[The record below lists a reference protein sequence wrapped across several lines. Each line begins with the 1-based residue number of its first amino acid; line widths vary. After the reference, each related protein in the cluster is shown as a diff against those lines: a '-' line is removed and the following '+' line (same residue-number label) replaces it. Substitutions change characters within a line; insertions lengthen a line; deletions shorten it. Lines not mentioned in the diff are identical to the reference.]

1 MVGLVL
7 GLLIGLQVVSQIALF
22 LIEAIFSLYIGA
34 VVIRLLLGFARANF
48 NNPLSQFLVKV
59 TNPVLVPM
67 RRFIPS
73 IGKIDTSAVI
83 LAFAL
88 TVIKVSLLF
97 LILRGAIMFPE
108 SLLIAVGELIKTIIW
123 VYIIALIL
131 QAVMSWVGSAQGNPV
146 SPLVQSLTNPIVRPI
161 RKVVPL
167 IGMMDLSPLVA
178 ILGLNVL
185 LIVVNNIFPGI

>member
-1 MVGLVL
+1 ML
-7 GLLIGLQVVSQIALF
+7 GLALGLQMASQIALF
-22 LIEAIFSLYIGA
+22 LVEAVFSLYIGA
-34 VVIRLLLGFARANF
+34 VLIRLLLGFARANF

-73 IGKIDTSAVI
+73 IGKIDTSAVV
-83 LAFAL
+83 LAYGL
-88 TVIKVSLLF
+88 TLIKITLLY
-97 LILRGAIMFPE
+97 LIIRSAVMFPE
-108 SLLIAVGELIKTIIW
+108 SLIIAIGEIIKTVIW

-131 QAVMSWVGSAQGNPV
+131 QAVISWVGSAQGNPV
-146 SPLVQSLTNPIVRPI
+146 SPLVHSLTNPIVRPI

-185 LIVVNNIFPGI
+185 LIVVNNLFPGI

>member
-1 MVGLVL
+1 MLGLVL
-7 GLLIGLQVVSQIALF
+7 GLSVISQIALF
-22 LIEAIFSLYIGA
+22 LVEAIFSLYIGA
-34 VVIRLLLGFARANF
+34 VVIRLLLGLARANF
-48 NNPLSQFLVKV
+48 HNPLSQFLVKV

-67 RRFIPS
+67 RRFVPS
-73 IGKIDTSAVI
+73 IGSIDTSAVL
-83 LAFAL
+83 LAYVL

-97 LILRGAIMFPE
+97 LIVRGAIMFPE

-131 QAVMSWVGSAQGNPV
+131 QAVISWVGSTQGNPV
-146 SPLVQSLTNPIVRPI
+146 SPLIHSLTNPIVRPI
-161 RKVVPL
+161 RKFVPL

-185 LIVVNNIFPGI
+185 LIVVNNIFPAL

>member
-1 MVGLVL
+1 ML
-7 GLLIGLQVVSQIALF
+7 GLALGSQIALF
-22 LIEAIFSLYIGA
+22 LVEVIFSLYIGA

-59 TNPVLVPM
+59 TNPILVPM

-73 IGKIDTSAVI
+73 IGKIDTSAVV
-83 LAFAL
+83 LAYVL
-88 TVIKVSLLF
+88 TVVKVSLLY
-97 LILRGAIMFPE
+97 LIMRGAVMFPE
-108 SLLIAVGELIKTIIW
+108 SLLVSVGEVIKTIIW

-131 QAVMSWVGSAQGNPV
+131 QAVISWVGSAQGNPI
-146 SPLVQSLTNPIVRPI
+146 SPLIHSLTNPIIRPI

-185 LIVVNNIFPGI
+185 LIVVNNIFNIFPAI

>member
-1 MVGLVL
+1 ML
-7 GLLIGLQVVSQIALF
+7 GLALGSQVALF
-22 LIEAIFSLYIGA
+22 LVEALFSLYIGA

-73 IGKIDTSAVI
+73 IGKIDTSALI
-83 LAFAL
+83 LAYAL
-88 TVIKVSLLF
+88 TIIKVSLLY
-97 LILRGAIMFPE
+97 LIIRGAVMFPE
-108 SLLIAVGELIKTIIW
+108 SLLIAVGELIRTIIW

-131 QAVMSWVGSAQGNPV
+131 QAVISWVGSAQGNPV
-146 SPLVQSLTNPIVRPI
+146 SPLVHSLTNPIVRPI
-161 RKVVPL
+161 RKIVPL
-167 IGMMDLSPLVA
+167 VGMMDLSPLVA

>member
-1 MVGLVL
+1 MFGIAL
-7 GLLIGLQVVSQIALF
+7 GSQIALF
-22 LIEAIFSLYIGA
+22 LVEAIFSLYIGA

-73 IGKIDTSAVI
+73 IGKVDTSAVL
-83 LAFAL
+83 LAYGL
-88 TVIKVSLLF
+88 TVIKVSLLY
-97 LILRGAIMFPE
+97 LIVKGAIMFPE
-108 SLLIAVGELIKTIIW
+108 SLIISVAEVIKTIIW

-131 QAVMSWVGSAQGNPV
+131 QAVISWVGSAQGNPV
-146 SPLVQSLTNPIVRPI
+146 SPLVHSLTNPLVRPI
-161 RKVVPL
+161 RKVIPL

-185 LIVVNNIFPGI
+185 LIVVNNILPSI

>member
-1 MVGLVL
+1 MFGLVL
-7 GLLIGLQVVSQIALF
+7 GIQVVSQIALF

-34 VVIRLLLGFARANF
+34 VVIRLLLGFARASF
-48 NNPLSQFLVKV
+48 HNPLSQFLVKV
-59 TNPVLVPM
+59 TNPILVPM

-73 IGKIDTSAVI
+73 IGKIDTSAVL
-83 LAFAL
+83 LAYLL

-97 LILRGAIMFPE
+97 LILRGAVMFPE
-108 SLLIAVGELIKTIIW
+108 SLLIAFGELIKTIIW

-131 QAVMSWVGSAQGNPV
+131 QAVISWVGSAQGNPV
-146 SPLVQSLTNPIVRPI
+146 SPLIHSLTNPIVRPI

-167 IGMMDLSPLVA
+167 VGMMDLSPLVA

>member
-1 MVGLVL
+1 ML
-7 GLLIGLQVVSQIALF
+7 GLAVGSQIALF
-22 LIEAIFSLYIGA
+22 LVEAIFSLYIGA

-73 IGKIDTSAVI
+73 IGKIDTSAVV
-83 LAFAL
+83 LAYGL
-88 TVIKVSLLF
+88 TVIKVSLLY
-97 LILRGAIMFPE
+97 LIIRGAIMFPE
-108 SLLIAVGELIKTIIW
+108 SLIVGVGELIKTIIW

-131 QAVMSWVGSAQGNPV
+131 QAVISWVGSAQGNPV
-146 SPLVQSLTNPIVRPI
+146 SPLVHSLTNPIVRPI
-161 RKVVPL
+161 RKFVPL
-167 IGMMDLSPLVA
+167 IGMMDLSPLIA

-185 LIVVNNIFPGI
+185 LIIVNNIFHAFNLPIG